1 MNRKKLFLAA
11 GGLVTFFGIIGYF
24 SYSHKIIGSK
34 TVSVS
39 LPINEENNGNLV
51 SDDVNNAELNQE
63 ETFKNANP
71 ATKQENEESGN
82 KQENGAKEEIKETS
96 GNLSVINRYVS
107 WGYSVPE
114 KKRSIDTII
123 IHSSY
128 DAIGTDP
135 YGLSGLIN
143 EYRSYEVSPHY
154 LIDRKGNIYRLVEEK
169 NIAYHAGVSEV
180 PDGRTDVNN
189 FSIGIELMNK
199 KDAKF
204 TEAQY
209 DSLNDLLRYLS
220 SKYKIKYTLGHNQI
234 APGRKTDPWNFD
246 WKLIK

>member
-11 GGLVTFFGIIGYF
+11 GGLITFFGIIGYF

-39 LPINEENNGNLV
+39 LPIN
-51 SDDVNNAELNQE
+51 AELNQE
-63 ETFKNANP
+63 ETFENANP

-82 KQENGAKEEIKETS
+82 KRESGAKKEIKETS
-96 GNLSVINRYVS
+96 SNLSVINRYVS

-128 DAIGTDP
+128 DAIGTNP
-135 YGLSGLIN
+135 YDLSGLLN
-143 EYRSYEVSPHY
+143 EYRQYGVSPHY
-154 LIDRKGNIYRLVEEK
+154 LISRAGNIYRLVSES
-169 NIAYHAGVSEV
+169 NIAYHAGEGQT
-180 PDGRTDVNN
+180 PDGRTDVND

-199 KDAKF
+199 ENGKF
-204 TEAQY
+204 TDEQY
-209 DSLNDLLRYLS
+209 KSLNNLISDIKNRYE
-220 SKYKIKYTLGHNQI
+220 IKYVLGHNQI

-246 WKLIK
+246 WKKL